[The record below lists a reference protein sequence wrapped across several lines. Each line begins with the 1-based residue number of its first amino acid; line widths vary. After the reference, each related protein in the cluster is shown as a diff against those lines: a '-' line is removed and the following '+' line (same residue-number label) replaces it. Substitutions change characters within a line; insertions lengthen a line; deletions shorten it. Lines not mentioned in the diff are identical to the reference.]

1 MKTIIHLSSLILIFC
16 FLSCEEPV
24 DVDPST
30 FEDVSQA
37 NNEMGFQMLKVLD
50 SEEPD
55 KNIFISPLSIS
66 SAISMTSNGAEGET
80 KQEIYEALH
89 VSGLDEEKLNEQ
101 YKNLLLK
108 LVRSDNKL
116 QLSIANAIYHRQEL
130 NPKSDFIGQ
139 AEDNFQ
145 SKVEALDFEDPSAKD
160 EINQWV
166 ADQTEDRI
174 KNIISNISSQDVM
187 FLINTIYFKGPWSQ
201 PFLENSTHS
210 GTFFPDS
217 NTQEDVDMMLHD
229 SQFRYLDRPDFQAST
244 LLIGKDEPAF
254 AMDIILPK
262 SGKRPADLI
271 PSLSAEF
278 FDSLIR
284 DLQQE
289 TRLMVIF
296 PKMEI
301 EYEKEMKE
309 TMESLGMV
317 KAFRENAA
325 DLSGIVESSNLF
337 ISRIKHKTFLKIEEG
352 GLEAA
357 GATSVGVSLTSVPPT
372 LRVDRPFLLM
382 IRDLE
387 SSTIL
392 FLGKIMNPN
401 E

>member
-325 DLSGIVESSNLF
+325 DLSKN
-337 ISRIKHKTFLKIEEG
+337 
-352 GLEAA
+352 
-357 GATSVGVSLTSVPPT
+357 
-372 LRVDRPFLLM
+372 
-382 IRDLE
+382 
-387 SSTIL
+387 
-392 FLGKIMNPN
+392 
-401 E
+401 